1 MTAFSVEGG
10 GVTLHGDDG
19 GGGGAAILLLHGL
32 SATRRYV
39 LHGSTALVAE
49 GYRLIAYDSRGHGES
64 SPAPSPAAYDYA
76 TLMSDAMRVLDDRGV
91 ERAVLVG
98 MSMGA
103 AVAAAAALAYPDRVR
118 ALVAITPGHL
128 GTPTSDPAR
137 WQRLAAGLETGGADG
152 FVNAYGDPGVPPTSL
167 DLIRTVMRQRMSR
180 HLYPSAVADALRH
193 TTADAAFDGEDALCA
208 ITCPTL
214 VIGSRDRLDP
224 DHPMRTAER
233 LAQLIPGAALMV
245 EDDGQSPLAWRGGSL
260 SRAIADFL
268 VGVPA
273 EP

>member
-10 GVTLHGDDG
+10 GVTLHGDDDG
-19 GGGGAAILLLHGL
+19 DGAAILLLHGL

-76 TLMSDAMRVLDDRGV
+76 TLTSDAMRVLDDRGV

-103 AVAAAAALAYPDRVR
+103 AVAASAALTYPNRVC
-118 ALVAITPGHL
+118 ALVAIAPAHL
-128 GTPTSDPAR
+128 GTPTADPAR

-152 FVNAYGDPGVPPTSL
+152 FINAYGDPGVPLTSL

-233 LAQLIPGAALMV
+233 WAQLIPGAALMV

-268 VGVPA
+268 VGIPA

>member
-10 GVTLHGDDG
+10 GVTLHGDDDG
-19 GGGGAAILLLHGL
+19 DGAAILLLHGL

-39 LHGSTALVAE
+39 LHGSTALVRE

-76 TLMSDAMRVLDDRGV
+76 TLTSDAMRVLDDRGV

-103 AVAAAAALAYPDRVR
+103 AVAASAALMYPNRVC
-118 ALVAITPGHL
+118 ALVAITPAHL
-128 GTPTSDPAR
+128 GTRAADPAR

-167 DLIRTVMRQRMSR
+167 DLIRRVMRQRMSR
-180 HLYPSAVADALRH
+180 HLSPSAVADALRH

-233 LAQLIPGAALMV
+233 WAQLIPGAALMV